1 MMPVFEFL
9 PYCALA
15 CIIEVAVVG
24 LIDFHGFKTA
34 WRVSKPE
41 FTVSV
46 VTFVA
51 VLGLGIELGVL
62 IGAGISLAIVLR
74 RAASPN
80 TATARKGSGQRTQ
93 VWFHV
98 LIRSSV
104 RALMFERTFSFQIVS
119 LAHGLSLEIISI
131 ERFHFF

>member
-62 IGAGISLAIVLR
+62 IGAGISLAIVR
-74 RAASPN
+74 GVRARS
-80 TATARKGSGQRTQ
+80 ARISIISH
-93 VWFHV
+93 FHV
-98 LIRSSV
+98 LI
-104 RALMFERTFSFQIVS
+104 T
-119 LAHGLSLEIISI
+119 SLEYHARRSLIPQESHSKVHARI
-131 ERFHFF
+131 RT